1 MKFVMGKTVLIT
13 GANSLLGTHTI
24 CELLSAGYAVR
35 GLLRCLGSYVG
46 VEDPALELVEG
57 EFTDRETLR
66 RAMHGCDYVVHCA
79 AKTGQ
84 SGSYD
89 SYEQVNVT
97 ATERLVE
104 LASECGVKRIVNV
117 ASANVFA
124 YGTKGQPGDETR
136 SMAAPFTESAYAR
149 SKFEALQ
156 RLEHFRNQVE
166 IVTVCPTFMIGA
178 WDSRPSSGRII
189 LMGYGRRI
197 VFCPPGGKNFVA
209 ANDVAWGIVA
219 ALARGNSGERYLLAG
234 ENYSYAEFYRLL
246 AERTGHCQ
254 HLIHIPAWSLRII
267 GAIGDL
273 LGKAGLRS
281 EVSRTNMRILC
292 IGNYYT
298 NAKSIRELELHY
310 RPLAEAIDEAV
321 AWFRLHGMLPK

>member
-1 MKFVMGKTVLIT
+1 M
-13 GANSLLGTHTI
+13 
-24 CELLSAGYAVR
+24 
-35 GLLRCLGSYVG
+35 
-46 VEDPALELVEG
+46 
-57 EFTDRETLR
+57 
-66 RAMHGCDYVVHCA
+66 
-79 AKTGQ
+79 
-84 SGSYD
+84 
-89 SYEQVNVT
+89 T

-104 LASECGVKRIVNV
+104 LAFECGVKRVVNV

-209 ANDVAWGIVA
+209 ANDVARGIVA

>member
-1 MKFVMGKTVLIT
+1 MGFPTEF
-13 GANSLLGTHTI
+13 GTHHPDGVWPSYRV
-24 CELLSAGYAVR
+24 LSARWQKFCR
-35 GLLRCLGSYVG
+35 GQRCGS
-46 VEDPALELVEG
+46 
-57 EFTDRETLR
+57 
-66 RAMHGCDYVVHCA
+66 
-79 AKTGQ
+79 
-84 SGSYD
+84 
-89 SYEQVNVT
+89 
-97 ATERLVE
+97 
-104 LASECGVKRIVNV
+104 
-117 ASANVFA
+117 
-124 YGTKGQPGDETR
+124 
-136 SMAAPFTESAYAR
+136 
-149 SKFEALQ
+149 
-156 RLEHFRNQVE
+156 
-166 IVTVCPTFMIGA
+166 
-178 WDSRPSSGRII
+178 
-189 LMGYGRRI
+189 
-197 VFCPPGGKNFVA
+197 
-209 ANDVAWGIVA
+209 VA

>member
-79 AKTGQ
+79 AKQEQ

-197 VFCPPGGKNFVA
+197 VFCPPGGKILSRPA
-209 ANDVAWGIVA
+209 MWLGASLLPLRGGIAENDTSLRVRIIPMRSSTVCS
-219 ALARGNSGERYLLAG
+219 LSARGIASI
-234 ENYSYAEFYRLL
+234 SF
-246 AERTGHCQ
+246 
-254 HLIHIPAWSLRII
+254 IF
-267 GAIGDL
+267 L
-273 LGKAGLRS
+273 LGRFALSVQS
-281 EVSRTNMRILC
+281 EIC
-292 IGNYYT
+292 W
-298 NAKSIRELELHY
+298 AKQ
-310 RPLAEAIDEAV
+310 V
-321 AWFRLHGMLPK
+321 

>member
-1 MKFVMGKTVLIT
+1 MRYGVCFAVSVPMWESKTRRW
-13 GANSLLGTHTI
+13 N
-24 CELLSAGYAVR
+24 LSKVN
-35 GLLRCLGSYVG
+35 LEIEKLYV
-46 VEDPALELVEG
+46 
-57 EFTDRETLR
+57 
-66 RAMHGCDYVVHCA
+66 GCDYVVHCA

-104 LASECGVKRIVNV
+104 LAFECGVKRVVNV

-178 WDSRPSSGRII
+178 WDS
-189 LMGYGRRI
+189 
-197 VFCPPGGKNFVA
+197 
-209 ANDVAWGIVA
+209 
-219 ALARGNSGERYLLAG
+219 
-234 ENYSYAEFYRLL
+234 
-246 AERTGHCQ
+246 
-254 HLIHIPAWSLRII
+254 
-267 GAIGDL
+267 
-273 LGKAGLRS
+273 
-281 EVSRTNMRILC
+281 
-292 IGNYYT
+292 
-298 NAKSIRELELHY
+298 
-310 RPLAEAIDEAV
+310 
-321 AWFRLHGMLPK
+321 